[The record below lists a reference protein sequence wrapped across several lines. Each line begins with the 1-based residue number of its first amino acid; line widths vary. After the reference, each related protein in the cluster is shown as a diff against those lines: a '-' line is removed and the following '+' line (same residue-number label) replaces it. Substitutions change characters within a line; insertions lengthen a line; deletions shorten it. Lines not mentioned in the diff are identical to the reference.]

1 MEPNSLHAKQNVLIN
16 KKTAGR
22 PAKVSKST
30 GFHINNERFFRCIEE
45 LHECGACDP
54 SKWSLK
60 KEWTELFLRYH
71 KIKKNKIG
79 KQSTSLQRLFQK
91 AWKTEQSIWWENIH
105 NIESNVHREVT
116 SDYSD
121 EENTQIYNSG
131 VNKDANRTNAD
142 KDTTY
147 DISIEE
153 KIQNVEGIADK
164 ENIRE
169 SSDGADKEKIH
180 DCSDGENMSNVK
192 SYVDKATNNSN
203 ADKDATYDIS
213 IEENTQNVE
222 SIADKENICEFSDGD
237 DEEQIQDYCDY
248 QNMSLDDCSDGEN
261 MSIDLSRIPLWNWGQ
276 SWFPNSVHL
285 TKASKVWID
294 VFNPKSCVVLDNN
307 YLWE

>member
-45 LHECGACDP
+45 LHECIDCDP

-71 KIKKNKIG
+71 KIKKTRSVNKVRAFRDYFKRHG
-79 KQSTSLQRLFQK
+79 KQNRAFDGK
-91 AWKTEQSIWWENIH
+91 NIH

-180 DCSDGENMSNVK
+180 DCSDGENM
-192 SYVDKATNNSN
+192 
-203 ADKDATYDIS
+203 
-213 IEENTQNVE
+213 
-222 SIADKENICEFSDGD
+222 
-237 DEEQIQDYCDY
+237 
-248 QNMSLDDCSDGEN
+248 
-261 MSIDLSRIPLWNWGQ
+261 
-276 SWFPNSVHL
+276 
-285 TKASKVWID
+285 
-294 VFNPKSCVVLDNN
+294 
-307 YLWE
+307 